1 MTMNLNEEVY
11 QFVES
16 IWKTTVDNRL
26 IDRLK
31 DAALGIYLNYQ
42 RHKNHKMQKT
52 ALTEAILLTDD
63 ARGLLKLA
71 VQLQYIA
78 YDDYKKWDEDAH
90 KIVKRLITEKT
101 ITFGV
106 GDRGNPRFNDRG
118 DRPSGERTFDRS
130 GDRSGDRAKPRFNDH
145 TGERSADRAK
155 PRFNDHAGDRDRSHS
170 HDRPKRAYTKSKE
183 V

>member
-1 MTMNLNEEVY
+1 MNLNEEVY
-11 QFVES
+11 QLVES
-16 IWKTTVDNRL
+16 IWKTTAENRL
-26 IDRLK
+26 MERLK

-52 ALTEAILLTDD
+52 ALTEAILLADD

-78 YDDYKKWDEDAH
+78 YDDYKKWDDDVH

-106 GDRGNPRFNDRG
+106 GDRANRNFGDKDRATNNRPGDRDRGGDSRSSGDRPSPRFNDRID
-118 DRPSGERTFDRS
+118 DRGGNR
-130 GDRSGDRAKPRFNDH
+130 
-145 TGERSADRAK
+145 
-155 PRFNDHAGDRDRSHS
+155 
-170 HDRPKRAYTKSKE
+170 DRPKREDRKFKPNS
-183 V
+183 

>member
-1 MTMNLNEEVY
+1 MNLNEEVY

-16 IWKTTVDNRL
+16 VWKTTVENRL
-26 IDRLK
+26 MERLK

-52 ALTEAILLTDD
+52 ALTEAILLADD

-78 YDDYKKWDEDAH
+78 YDDYKKWDDDVH

-101 ITFGV
+101 ITFGAGDRG
-106 GDRGNPRFNDRG
+106 GDRGNARFGDKDRATNNRPGDRDRGGDSRSFGDRPSPRFNDRG
-118 DRPSGERTFDRS
+118 DDR
-130 GDRSGDRAKPRFNDH
+130 G
-145 TGERSADRAK
+145 
-155 PRFNDHAGDRDRSHS
+155 GDRDR
-170 HDRPKRAYTKSKE
+170 PKREERKFKPNT
-183 V
+183 

>member
-1 MTMNLNEEVY
+1 MNLNEEVY

-16 IWKTTVDNRL
+16 IWKTTVGNRL
-26 IDRLK
+26 MERLK
-31 DAALGIYLNYQ
+31 DTALGIYLNYQ

-52 ALTEAILLTDD
+52 ALTEAILLADD

-78 YDDYKKWDEDAH
+78 YDDYKKWDEDVH

-106 GDRGNPRFNDRG
+106 GDRGDRGATTRFGDKDRPHNNRPGDRDRAESHSGDRTNSRFNDRG
-118 DRPSGERTFDRS
+118 GERDRPRREDR
-130 GDRSGDRAKPRFNDH
+130 
-145 TGERSADRAK
+145 
-155 PRFNDHAGDRDRSHS
+155 
-170 HDRPKRAYTKSKE
+170 KSKSNL
-183 V
+183 